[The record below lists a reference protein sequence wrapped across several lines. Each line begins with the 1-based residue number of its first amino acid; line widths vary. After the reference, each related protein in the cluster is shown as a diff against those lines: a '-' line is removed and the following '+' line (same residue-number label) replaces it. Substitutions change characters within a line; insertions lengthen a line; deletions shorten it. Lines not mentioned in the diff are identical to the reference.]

1 MRPPRL
7 TRFAAILGIASAR
20 LVAVASASDMPPD
33 VVAKFTRQVQPL
45 IVNRCA
51 AGACH
56 GGPHGHEPRFE
67 RGSAAVRPDR
77 THTLANLQTFLKA
90 VGSDRDPQ
98 RLVTLLA
105 GKHPTAPSKT
115 GLAAA
120 PLTARERVTIE
131 SWLAAVRSAETGH
144 RFDPAVQQAAAHV
157 DPTPQRNPFRDL
169 LTAAASP
176 TELPPPSDPQGV
188 IFKKDDESSPEP
200 PVAPAPPPAE

>member
-1 MRPPRL
+1 MRPPNL
-7 TRFAAILGIASAR
+7 TRFVAILGIASAR

-33 VVAKFTRQVQPL
+33 VVATFTRQVQPL
-45 IVNRCA
+45 IVNRGA

-67 RGSAAVRPDR
+67 RGPAAVRPDR

-131 SWLAAVRSAETGH
+131 SWLAAVRSAETGQTLQV
-144 RFDPAVQQAAAHV
+144 P
-157 DPTPQRNPFRDL
+157 
-169 LTAAASP
+169 
-176 TELPPPSDPQGV
+176 G
-188 IFKKDDESSPEP
+188 
-200 PVAPAPPPAE
+200 